1 MHLHASQ
8 IDDDIEIVVKDQ
20 GIGIAE
26 NHLPFIFDRYRQVR
40 TSDAT
45 KKKGSGLGLS
55 IAKALTE
62 LHGGTITVASEV
74 GKGTSFY
81 VRLPIARKGS

>member
-1 MHLHASQ
+1 M
-8 IDDDIEIVVKDQ
+8 VKYQ

-45 KKKGSGLGLS
+45 NKKGSGLGLS

-81 VRLPIARKGS
+81 VRLPMARKGSW